1 MLEAA
6 ILTGIAACWVLSRFN
21 LRRVAGY
28 AAFWDIAIS
37 GLLAFLFVGTYA
49 GMLTG
54 VLAGLFVSMFLTV
67 IRKTAGYE
75 QIRFVREDGEVVAKP
90 RWKRI
95 K

>member
-6 ILTGIAACWVLSRFN
+6 ILTGIGACWILSRFN

-28 AAFWDIAIS
+28 AAFWDVAIS
-37 GLLAFLFVGTYA
+37 GLLAFLFVGT
-49 GMLTG
+49 
-54 VLAGLFVSMFLTV
+54 

-75 QIRFVREDGEVVAKP
+75 QVRFVREDGEIVAKP

>member
-28 AAFWDIAIS
+28 ATFWDIAIS
-37 GLLAFLFVGTYA
+37 SLLAFLFVGTYA

-54 VLAGLFVSMFLTV
+54 ILAGLFVSMFLTV

-75 QIRFVREDGEVVAKP
+75 QIRFIREDDEAIAKP
-90 RWKRI
+90 RWTRI